1 MNVLALYYRNF
12 QSFNIYLN
20 GILIQIF
27 SSKRSLE
34 FQTVFFFVK
43 SLQNIFWHNF
53 KSLEDM
59 ATMAAKF

>member
-34 FQTVFFFVK
+34 FQTVFFLSNPYKIYFG
-43 SLQNIFWHNF
+43 

-59 ATMAAKF
+59 ATMATKF